1 MRSLVVAALL
11 AALAPAQEPDAPPPA
26 PPVDFQRQIAPIL
39 VARCIECHGPDEQEG
54 DLRLDQRA
62 FVFPPDR
69 EIDWSVVPKEPDESG
84 LLHRITLPADD
95 DDVMPA
101 KGGPL
106 TAEQQQLFRRW
117 IAEGAP
123 WPETADAWIAAE
135 LAAQVLP
142 KITFALPAIDEAQR
156 AAIDAA
162 AKALRAR
169 GAVVQQVAADTE
181 ALDVNLSL
189 LRADAGDA
197 DLELLLPLAPRLV
210 WLNVSRTAA
219 TAAGLERLGRLT
231 QLRRLHAAGT
241 AAGDALLDALG
252 GLVHLEY
259 LNLHGTAVGDAGLGA
274 AAKLPALRRL
284 YLWQSKVSAAGAS
297 ALRERRP
304 ELLVD
309 LGDYVEARLRAA
321 EQEIAERAARD
332 QPVNAVCPV
341 ADKPVDPA
349 HVLEHDGRRVGFCCA
364 KCKAAFQKEPA
375 RYAGKLPPAK

>member
-1 MRSLVVAALL
+1 MRLVLAALL
-11 AALAPAQEPDAPPPA
+11 VVGRVSAQEPPAAP
-26 PPVDFQRQIAPIL
+26 PPVDFQQQIAPIL

-54 DLRLDQRA
+54 DLRLDQKA
-62 FVFPPDR
+62 YLFPEGR

-101 KGGPL
+101 KGEPL
-106 TAEQQQLFRRW
+106 TKEQQQLFRRW

-135 LAAQVLP
+135 LAAKVLP

-189 LRADAGDA
+189 LRADAVDA

-210 WLNVSRTAA
+210 WLNVSRTAG
-219 TAAGLERLGRLT
+219 TAAGLERLGRLV

-241 AAGDALLDALG
+241 AAGDALLEQLG

-259 LNLHGTAVGDAGLGA
+259 LNLHGTAVSDAGLA
-274 AAKLPALRRL
+274 AVAKLPALRRL
-284 YLWQSKVSAAGAS
+284 YLWQTKVTAAA
-297 ALRERRP
+297 AAELRAQRP